1 MEVIL
6 EEIFYD
12 ALLINLF
19 RIISVIN
26 VMENNSEGKI
36 EI

>member
-12 ALLINLF
+12 VLLINLF
-19 RIISVIN
+19 SIISVIN

>member
-12 ALLINLF
+12 VLLINLF
-19 RIISVIN
+19 CIISVIN